1 MKRDEQACT
10 AVPFHDGLAEHLT
23 QIARIIHTELRKV
36 LADEDL
42 SAVESGVIMC
52 LSTTKVDTAG
62 RIARR
67 MGVSRSLMSKAV
79 DHLVRG
85 GWIETKPDEPAVKR
99 CRELKYEYYEKMCAG
114 VSPEDMQVFHR
125 VMEQIRRNLENFT
138 ETGRYPEMRKEKT
151 E

>member
-52 LSTTKVDTAG
+52 FPQQRSIRPGALRGAWVF
-62 RIARR
+62 RAR
-67 MGVSRSLMSKAV
+67 
-79 DHLVRG
+79 
-85 GWIETKPDEPAVKR
+85 
-99 CRELKYEYYEKMCAG
+99 
-114 VSPEDMQVFHR
+114 
-125 VMEQIRRNLENFT
+125 
-138 ETGRYPEMRKEKT
+138 
-151 E
+151 

>member
-1 MKRDEQACT
+1 M
-10 AVPFHDGLAEHLT
+10 
-23 QIARIIHTELRKV
+23 

-85 GWIETKPDEPAVKR
+85 GWIETKPDQNDRRMVHLVFVAEGR
-99 CRELKYEYYEKMCAG
+99 AG
-114 VSPEDMQVFHR
+114 LLSGAES
-125 VMEQIRRNLENFT
+125 
-138 ETGRYPEMRKEKT
+138 
-151 E
+151 